1 MTEKKILVLLPLQEE
16 DKEYLVSRAQ
26 GAAQPCSFEFRKIEE
41 ATAEEIAASHII
53 IGKLPPDKVKCAS
66 SLEWLQLPNAGVDAY
81 VAPGVM
87 PADVLLTSGA
97 GAYGL
102 AVSEYMLACSLSL
115 ARRFPEYARRQ
126 GAHNWKPVG
135 NITSI
140 EGSTVI
146 VLGMGDIGGRYA
158 QKMKALGAYVIGFR
172 KTNKNKPDYV
182 DEQYTMD
189 RLPEMIGRADI
200 VAMVLPGTEETDNLM
215 DREMLRRMKKGSF
228 LINAGRGSA
237 VDLTALRAALDEGRL
252 AGAALDVTSPEP
264 LPADDPLWD
273 YENVLITPH
282 VAGNLWLRQ
291 TVADCPEHTPYRG
304 QQSRPLPE
312 RRASRPRCRQ
322 DTRKL
327 TVRQIRKSMIT
338 MGIHSRQK
346 TAPYRGTRFPPIW
359 SYIGFGGKRV
369 TENAPHFFEKNATAI
384 APGPA

>member
-215 DREMLRRMKKGSF
+215 DKEMLRRMKKGSF

-237 VDLTALRAALDEGRL
+237 VDLTALRAALD
-252 AGAALDVTSPEP
+252 VTSPQP

-291 TVADCPEHTPYRG
+291 TVLNILHIAGNNLARYLNGEPLDHVVDRTPE
-304 QQSRPLPE
+304 
-312 RRASRPRCRQ
+312 
-322 DTRKL
+322 
-327 TVRQIRKSMIT
+327 
-338 MGIHSRQK
+338 
-346 TAPYRGTRFPPIW
+346 
-359 SYIGFGGKRV
+359 
-369 TENAPHFFEKNATAI
+369 N
-384 APGPA
+384 

>member
-16 DKEYLVSRAQ
+16 DKEYLISRTR
-26 GAAQPCSFEFRKIEE
+26 GAAQPCSLVFHRIEE
-41 ATAEEIAASHII
+41 ATAEEIASSRAV
-53 IGKLPPDKVKCAS
+53 IGKLPVDKIKDAA
-66 SLEWLQLPNAGVDAY
+66 SLEWLQLPSAGVDPY
-81 VAPGVM
+81 VAPGVL
-87 PADVLLTSGA
+87 PADVLLTNST

-102 AVSEYMLACSLSL
+102 AVSEHMLACSLAL
-115 ARRFPEYARRQ
+115 VRRFPEYARRQ
-126 GAHNWKPVG
+126 SAHNWKPVG
-135 NITSI
+135 NIISI

-146 VLGMGDIGGRYA
+146 VLGMGDIGSHYA
-158 QKMKALGAYVIGFR
+158 QKMKVLGAYVIGFR

-200 VAMVLPGTEETDNLM
+200 VATVLPGTAETDHLM

-291 TVADCPEHTPYRG
+291 TVLNILHIAGNNLARYLNGEPLDHVVDRTPE
-304 QQSRPLPE
+304 
-312 RRASRPRCRQ
+312 
-322 DTRKL
+322 
-327 TVRQIRKSMIT
+327 
-338 MGIHSRQK
+338 
-346 TAPYRGTRFPPIW
+346 
-359 SYIGFGGKRV
+359 
-369 TENAPHFFEKNATAI
+369 N
-384 APGPA
+384 

>member
-146 VLGMGDIGGRYA
+146 VLGMGSKGALLLDAAENRLTTVPAYDKAKVVNTVGAGDSLFSAFLHYYVKGLSPEDSLRRAVIFAGIKIGFNGAGLGFSDETTIDGLIGG
-158 QKMKALGAYVIGFR
+158 
-172 KTNKNKPDYV
+172 
-182 DEQYTMD
+182 
-189 RLPEMIGRADI
+189 
-200 VAMVLPGTEETDNLM
+200 
-215 DREMLRRMKKGSF
+215 
-228 LINAGRGSA
+228 
-237 VDLTALRAALDEGRL
+237 
-252 AGAALDVTSPEP
+252 
-264 LPADDPLWD
+264 
-273 YENVLITPH
+273 
-282 VAGNLWLRQ
+282 
-291 TVADCPEHTPYRG
+291 
-304 QQSRPLPE
+304 
-312 RRASRPRCRQ
+312 
-322 DTRKL
+322 
-327 TVRQIRKSMIT
+327 
-338 MGIHSRQK
+338 
-346 TAPYRGTRFPPIW
+346 
-359 SYIGFGGKRV
+359 
-369 TENAPHFFEKNATAI
+369 
-384 APGPA
+384 

>member
-1 MTEKKILVLLPLQEE
+1 
-16 DKEYLVSRAQ
+16 
-26 GAAQPCSFEFRKIEE
+26 
-41 ATAEEIAASHII
+41 
-53 IGKLPPDKVKCAS
+53 
-66 SLEWLQLPNAGVDAY
+66 
-81 VAPGVM
+81 M

-215 DREMLRRMKKGSF
+215 DKEMLRRMKKGSF

-291 TVADCPEHTPYRG
+291 TVLNILHIAGNNLARYLNGEPLDHVVDRTPE
-304 QQSRPLPE
+304 
-312 RRASRPRCRQ
+312 
-322 DTRKL
+322 
-327 TVRQIRKSMIT
+327 
-338 MGIHSRQK
+338 
-346 TAPYRGTRFPPIW
+346 
-359 SYIGFGGKRV
+359 
-369 TENAPHFFEKNATAI
+369 N
-384 APGPA
+384 

>member
-182 DEQYTMD
+182 DEQYTME

-237 VDLTALRAALDEGRL
+237 VDLTALRAALD
-252 AGAALDVTSPEP
+252 VTSPEP

-291 TVADCPEHTPYRG
+291 TVLNILHIAGNNLARYLNGEPLDHVVDRTPE
-304 QQSRPLPE
+304 
-312 RRASRPRCRQ
+312 
-322 DTRKL
+322 
-327 TVRQIRKSMIT
+327 
-338 MGIHSRQK
+338 
-346 TAPYRGTRFPPIW
+346 
-359 SYIGFGGKRV
+359 
-369 TENAPHFFEKNATAI
+369 N
-384 APGPA
+384 